1 MKTNLLAS
9 ILTGLA
15 LLAGSA
21 DAQIINLRLSV
32 KIIVHPTSGNMPS
45 GISAQTLTNAINAA
59 NEWMASYWRGYRYQL
74 TEVVAIGGPNEG
86 GSSGPSRWF
95 GKTFRGGTE
104 WTTFYNLAQTNGLYR
119 LRTNQVNIWVA
130 TPFADPGDSG
140 GAMPIPPG
148 EVSTLGGQIFVDD
161 GAWWVVHELGHFFG
175 LLHTFNGESKDNCTP
190 GDDGLTDT
198 LPDSNCWTSLNQ
210 VAQYY
215 FGRNYDALNDH
226 QKIQVGDV
234 YFNVMSYHEA
244 TNKNTLENR
253 LTEQQLD
260 RITDHANGDRHAFAT
275 GFTRHVSSTGNNGNS
290 GLLRAAPMRTVLNAV
305 NASASGGGDIVLIQ
319 PGNYNETMTINR
331 PVTLR
336 ATRAGSATLGK
347 P

>member
-1 MKTNLLAS
+1 MDHL
-9 ILTGLA
+9 
-15 LLAGSA
+15 
-21 DAQIINLRLSV
+21 
-32 KIIVHPTSGNMPS
+32 
-45 GISAQTLTNAINAA
+45 
-59 NEWMASYWRGYRYQL
+59 
-74 TEVVAIGGPNEG
+74 
-86 GSSGPSRWF
+86 
-95 GKTFRGGTE
+95 
-104 WTTFYNLAQTNGLYR
+104 YNLAQTNGLYR

-175 LLHTFNGESKDNCTP
+175 LLHTFNGESLGDCTP

-198 LPDSNCWTSLNQ
+198 LPDSNCWTNLNQ

-215 FGRNYDALNDH
+215 FWLELRRPQRSSENPGGRCLFQRH
-226 QKIQVGDV
+226 VLPR
-234 YFNVMSYHEA
+234 SHEQ
-244 TNKNTLENR
+244 EYSGNR
-253 LTEQQLD
+253 LTEQQLTAS
-260 RITDHANGDRHAFAT
+260 RITPTVTGMPAT

-305 NASASGGGDIVLIQ
+305 NASASGGGDIVPIQ
-319 PGNYNETMTINR
+319 PGNYNETMIINR

-336 ATRAGSATLGK
+336 ATRAARDAGEALTS
-347 P
+347 